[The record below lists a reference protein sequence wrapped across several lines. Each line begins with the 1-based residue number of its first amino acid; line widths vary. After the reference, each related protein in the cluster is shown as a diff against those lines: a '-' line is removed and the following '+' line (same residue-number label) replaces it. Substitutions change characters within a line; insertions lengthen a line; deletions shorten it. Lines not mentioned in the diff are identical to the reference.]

1 MSYLDGNREKEIEE
15 RQGQPSRTR
24 EFKYDGLGRLET
36 EKEQG
41 KDPVEYDYDDS
52 NNRSKKIAPFDLQN
66 ITNDIVE
73 VSYKYNGLNQLTNA
87 QIGSTTASYTYNG
100 NGLRRSKTVNGNRV
114 NHIWDGQNIIAETD
128 AANNII
134 SEYIRGINLIAV
146 EKDNKKIFYL
156 YNGHGDVIQLTDENG
171 NVIKNYQYDA
181 FGNELNIDS
190 NDTNPFR
197 YGGEYFDKETG
208 LYYLRAR
215 YYDPKIGRFTTEDS
229 YWGKD
234 SDPLSLN
241 LYTYCHNNPII
252 YVDPSGNFP
261 SLSELLH
268 RSDKFVNDKLESLS
282 TFVRE
287 KTDYKNFSVDTSDI
301 GGFFLQMDVDDD
313 GIYHASFDCW
323 QQYFGYNDLYDLA
336 FDLGSSMDK
345 AKFEFEYKGKDLI
358 FWAWKGDY
366 INLGAGAELGI
377 YRRLEIMGFSTPHWL
392 VDQSLALPMS
402 LTLKD
407 NGGNTIIN
415 NYKPNQNQWWITGF
429 NPKFKD
435 DIQASNLKAIY
446 TVDFSGKEDMYDA
459 FIESDDYLKNIDKW
473 SIVKEYLLRFEF

>member
-1 MSYLDGNREKEIEE
+1 M
-15 RQGQPSRTR
+15 
-24 EFKYDGLGRLET
+24 
-36 EKEQG
+36 
-41 KDPVEYDYDDS
+41 
-52 NNRSKKIAPFDLQN
+52 
-66 ITNDIVE
+66 
-73 VSYKYNGLNQLTNA
+73 
-87 QIGSTTASYTYNG
+87 
-100 NGLRRSKTVNGNRV
+100 
-114 NHIWDGQNIIAETD
+114 
-128 AANNII
+128 
-134 SEYIRGINLIAV
+134 
-146 EKDNKKIFYL
+146 
-156 YNGHGDVIQLTDENG
+156 
-171 NVIKNYQYDA
+171 
-181 FGNELNIDS
+181 DS

-197 YGGEYFDKETG
+197 YGGEYFDSETG

-234 SDPLSLN
+234 ADPLSLN

-282 TFVRE
+282 SFVRE
-287 KTDYKNFSVDTSDI
+287 KTDYKNFSVDTADI
-301 GGFFLQMDVDDD
+301 GGFFLQMDVDND
-313 GIYHASFDCW
+313 GVYHASFDCW
-323 QQYFGYNDLYDLA
+323 QQYFGYNDSYDLA

-345 AKFEFEYKGKDLI
+345 AKFQFEYKGQDLI

-377 YRRLEIMGFSTPHWL
+377 YRRLEIMGFLTPHWL

-407 NGGNTIIN
+407 NNENTIIDYN
-415 NYKPNQNQWWITGF
+415 PKENQWWITGF

-435 DIQASNLKAIY
+435 
-446 TVDFSGKEDMYDA
+446 V
-459 FIESDDYLKNIDKW
+459 
-473 SIVKEYLLRFEF
+473 